1 MRHKQPS
8 PKRKRTQAC
17 DWANEAAGGHDDGT
31 RQDQQQQQQQHT
43 VYLPQPQHAVPP
55 DVPSP
60 QKHVVVDEINVP
72 TCLQH
77 TGLGALA
84 EFVVAT
90 KAAGTTPGAAPTE
103 LCMQLFEKPRQHG
116 YYRTAKKVL
125 LLSWRCPG
133 EDVWGPKH
141 EVSLAAQMQAER
153 TACTHPVMI
162 TCMAHMVLVV
172 AALNLLGNPPGL

>member
-1 MRHKQPS
+1 MRHKQPT
-8 PKRKRTQAC
+8 PKRKRTQTQ
-17 DWANEAAGGHDDGT
+17 DWDSNEAADGHDDGT
-31 RQDQQQQQQQHT
+31 RQDQHPQQQHT
-43 VYLPQPQHAVPP
+43 GGIPQPQHAVPP
-55 DVPSP
+55 VLPIP
-60 QKHVVVDEINVP
+60 QKHVVVDEINVA

-103 LCMQLFEKPRQHG
+103 LCMQLFEKSHQVG
-116 YYRTAKKVL
+116 YYRTVKKEVL

-141 EVSLAAQMQAER
+141 EVSFLAPR
-153 TACTHPVMI
+153 Y
-162 TCMAHMVLVV
+162 LV
-172 AALNLLGNPPGL
+172 ASLIDALQKNMM